1 MTIVHNR
8 KRVSTNHKEL
18 KFNDREQALSLE
30 FQQDSLSKGKTDDQE
45 EQDRNDDITSTFV
58 TQSDVPAV
66 IKSLVVSV
74 DVILNSAA
82 NSDSDDEH
90 ACRGNNHTSTH
101 SYQSS

>member
-18 KFNDREQALSLE
+18 KFNDHEQALSLE

-45 EQDRNDDITSTFV
+45 QDRNDDITSTFV

-66 IKSLVVSV
+66 I
-74 DVILNSAA
+74 N
-82 NSDSDDEH
+82 
-90 ACRGNNHTSTH
+90 
-101 SYQSS
+101 